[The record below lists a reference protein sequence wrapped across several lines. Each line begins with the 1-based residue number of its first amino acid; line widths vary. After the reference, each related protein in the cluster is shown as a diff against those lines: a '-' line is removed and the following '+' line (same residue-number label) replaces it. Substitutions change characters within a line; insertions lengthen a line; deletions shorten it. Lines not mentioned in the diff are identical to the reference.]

1 MPPMAAHPMAVI
13 ADRLIDGTGRDPI
26 DDAVVVWEGD
36 QLTAVGARSTVRL
49 PRETEVFEA
58 QDLTVLPGL
67 MDLHV
72 HLGMEAG
79 VNFPRILMTP
89 RALTLLHAV
98 PNSAATLQAGF
109 TTVRDAGLTPAGVK
123 LAVERGLFPGPRMAV
138 AVSILGQ
145 TGGHSDPFMPCGVAL
160 DLGSGLDV
168 PAGVVDGIEAMRQ
181 RVREVLR
188 SGADWI
194 KLCTSGGVLSASD
207 EPDAAQLTIEEI
219 ATAVYEAQ
227 AQGKQCMAHAMSAK
241 GIINAVR
248 AGVRTIEHGCFLD
261 EEGIALMKER
271 GATLVPTLV
280 APRDVIRNAEKDPA
294 SIPES
299 MVKKSRDTMKRHA
312 AAFQSAVEAG
322 VEVAMGTDSGVGEH
336 GGNGREIALMVEHG
350 MTPMQAIL
358 ATTRTP
364 ARLLGLASRLGTLE
378 AGKLADLVAVRGNP
392 LTEIALFNDP
402 EKMQIV
408 VKAGVLVRP
417 ATHPSLVPAHS
428 TTA

>member
-1 MPPMAAHPMAVI
+1 
-13 ADRLIDGTGRDPI
+13 
-26 DDAVVVWEGD
+26 
-36 QLTAVGARSTVRL
+36 
-49 PRETEVFEA
+49 
-58 QDLTVLPGL
+58 
-67 MDLHV
+67 
-72 HLGMEAG
+72 
-79 VNFPRILMTP
+79 
-89 RALTLLHAV
+89 
-98 PNSAATLQAGF
+98 
-109 TTVRDAGLTPAGVK
+109 
-123 LAVERGLFPGPRMAV
+123 
-138 AVSILGQ
+138 
-145 TGGHSDPFMPCGVAL
+145 
-160 DLGSGLDV
+160 
-168 PAGVVDGIEAMRQ
+168 
-181 RVREVLR
+181 
-188 SGADWI
+188 
-194 KLCTSGGVLSASD
+194 VLSASD
-207 EPDAAQLTIEEI
+207 EPDAAQLTVEEI

-227 AQGKQCMAHAMSAK
+227 AQGKLCMAHAMSAK
-241 GIINAVR
+241 GIVNAVR

-280 APRDVIRNAEKDPA
+280 APLDVIRNAEKDPA

-312 AAFQSAVEAG
+312 AAFRAAVEAG
-322 VEVAMGTDSGVGEH
+322 VEVAMGTDSGVGDH

-417 ATHPSLVPAHS
+417 ATHPSLVPARS
-428 TTA
+428 ATA